1 MPDMAVV
8 VGAGKSSTTLPSTG
22 AKSTIDKTKPARSR
36 KKGKMTSEKNNNKTN
51 PATNTPE
58 NGVILAVQQRRQDK
72 AKERQLKK
80 QLFKDAREGKLMCIV
95 CSTVYTK
102 DYLGTILDVHD
113 ISTWRCGRVDPE
125 CDHCGSTGKFVDMD
139 NTDMDLDIPD
149 DTEASTQASL
159 IDEEAS
165 EEDEQDEQ
173 DQSSEDD
180 EDDDEDEAFE
190 DDDEIASNKDD
201 GENVNKSNSAGVSA
215 AGVSAAAVAT
225 NS

>member
-22 AKSTIDKTKPARSR
+22 AKSTIDKTKPARTR

-149 DTEASTQASL
+149 DTASTQASL

>member
-22 AKSTIDKTKPARSR
+22 AKSTIDKTKPARTR

-125 CDHCGSTGKFVDMD
+125 CDHCGSTGKFLDMD

-149 DTEASTQASL
+149 DTEASTHQVVCMSL
-159 IDEEAS
+159 CMCTT
-165 EEDEQDEQ
+165 
-173 DQSSEDD
+173 SSVCV
-180 EDDDEDEAFE
+180 FG
-190 DDDEIASNKDD
+190 IHI
-201 GENVNKSNSAGVSA
+201 VMRKSSCSVHRHGHFGISM
-215 AGVSAAAVAT
+215 S
-225 NS
+225 